1 MVTHKEPEVIS
12 DGKCSLKQVMKFLTD
27 HQASPYLINAEHI
40 SKEYKISQTVTGM
53 YTSFGFYSG
62 SNVFFSHFF
71 QIKIVIKFKNKFQ
84 KKGWKLHLDQKL
96 HFLKLKIFFGTKMR
110 PIFYAVKLFIG
121 TRPLLKIRRYL
132 CPLIS

>member
-40 SKEYKISQTVTGM
+40 SKEYKISKTVTGM

-62 SNVFFSHFF
+62 SNVFSPFF
-71 QIKIVIKFKNKFQ
+71 PK
-84 KKGWKLHLDQKL
+84 
-96 HFLKLKIFFGTKMR
+96 LKLWSS
-110 PIFYAVKLFIG
+110 
-121 TRPLLKIRRYL
+121 LKISFKKRDESY
-132 CPLIS
+132 I